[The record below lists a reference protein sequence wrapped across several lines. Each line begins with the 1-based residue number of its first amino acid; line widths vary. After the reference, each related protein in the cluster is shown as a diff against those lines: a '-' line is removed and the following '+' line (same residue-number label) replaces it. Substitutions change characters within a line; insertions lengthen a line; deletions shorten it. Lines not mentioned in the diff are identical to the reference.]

1 MVENIKKTYSFLLDS
16 NNFKYVDS
24 NLSPFGLV
32 SIDSNMYHLVLV
44 EDESKALS
52 VPTNIHFLYVA
63 DKTAGL
69 DSHEATAG
77 FTALGGIG
85 ELVVC
90 SDMFEQFAVFSI
102 DIRMVC
108 RESVT
113 PGVKKRISL
122 PASMS

>member
-1 MVENIKKTYSFLLDS
+1 MA
-16 NNFKYVDS
+16 S
-24 NLSPFGLV
+24 NLSPFGWV
-32 SIDSNMYHLVLV
+32 SMDSYMYHLVLV
-44 EDESKALS
+44 EYESKALS
-52 VPTNIHFLYVA
+52 VSANIHFLYVA

-69 DSHEATAG
+69 DNHEATAG

-108 RESVT
+108 RESVVS
-113 PGVKKRISL
+113 GVE
-122 PASMS
+122 